1 MAGGIEGEGR
11 RGEPTP
17 QQSKP
22 TDQHKPHLEGANGSP
37 GLPPTL
43 HERAKPPPES
53 QERQPLP
60 DVLDVLERRA
70 QLRESWVRF
79 RRSHKHQHTREYLA
93 LRNEHLEKV
102 EQLGDEVASL
112 YPNWPARDR
121 LIFDLYTTVEE
132 WRYGLPAQQTQQF
145 IAKVQPLSDEG
156 LAEEL
161 RTARAAAERKAAIA
175 KKISETQRS
184 NRSLTPEERERS
196 RAYQRR
202 MKELRSQTEQQQP
215 KQVFPDPPK
224 E

>member
-1 MAGGIEGEGR
+1 MSKEEYR
-11 RGEPTP
+11 P
-17 QQSKP
+17 QIHQP
-22 TDQHKPHLEGANGSP
+22 E
-37 GLPPTL
+37 
-43 HERAKPPPES
+43 AKPQASP
-53 QERQPLP
+53 ERQPQKGVF
-60 DVLDVLERRA
+60 DIMGRRA

-112 YPNWPARDR
+112 YPKWPSRDR

-161 RTARAAAERKAAIA
+161 RTAREALERKAARY
-175 KKISETQRS
+175 KKSAETRRLNS
-184 NRSLTPEERERS
+184 GLTPEERERLRREKKRKYS
-196 RAYQRR
+196 RTYQKDNKDKVNAYHRR
-202 MKELRSQTEQQQP
+202 Y
-215 KQVFPDPPK
+215 
-224 E
+224 

>member
-1 MAGGIEGEGR
+1 MSAER
-11 RGEPTP
+11 RRESLGKNKSLGDDHAHTMPKEFGNQSQQIVQQEATP
-17 QQSKP
+17 Q
-22 TDQHKPHLEGANGSP
+22 TSP
-37 GLPPTL
+37 
-43 HERAKPPPES
+43 
-53 QERQPLP
+53 ERQPLP
-60 DVLDVLERRA
+60 SVLDILERRA

-112 YPNWPARDR
+112 YPTWPARDR
-121 LIFDLYTTVEE
+121 LTFDLYTTVEE

-175 KKISETQRS
+175 KKISETQRR
-184 NRSLTPEERERS
+184 NRNLTPQVQGVVAMCEDFV
-196 RAYQRR
+196 RR
-202 MKELRSQTEQQQP
+202 QG
-215 KQVFPDPPK
+215 
-224 E
+224 

>member
-1 MAGGIEGEGR
+1 
-11 RGEPTP
+11 
-17 QQSKP
+17 
-22 TDQHKPHLEGANGSP
+22 
-37 GLPPTL
+37 
-43 HERAKPPPES
+43 
-53 QERQPLP
+53 
-60 DVLDVLERRA
+60 
-70 QLRESWVRF
+70 VRF

-112 YPNWPARDR
+112 YPAWEPRDQ
-121 LIFDLYTTVEE
+121 LIFDLYTTVGK

-145 IAKVQPLSDEG
+145 IAKVQPLSEDK
-156 LAEEL
+156 LREEI
-161 RTARAAAERKAAIA
+161 RKAQEAQKRKAAITE
-175 KKISETQRS
+175 KMLETHLR
-184 NRSLTPEERERS
+184 NRNLTPEERERS